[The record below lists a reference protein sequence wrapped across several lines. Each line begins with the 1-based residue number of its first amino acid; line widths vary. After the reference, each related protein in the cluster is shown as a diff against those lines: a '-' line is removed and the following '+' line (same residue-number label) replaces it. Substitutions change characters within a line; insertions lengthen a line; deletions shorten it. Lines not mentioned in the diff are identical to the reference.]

1 MGVGSEN
8 EEYDAT
14 ASIPEPIHVDSWH
27 YAVGTFDGSNK
38 ASLYI
43 DGKLGASFRATL
55 SYGPDPLLVGAY
67 TNRPWNFSGL
77 MSFSGTT
84 HWTPMP
90 SSSYTDPARATIAG
104 LVEMKLLC
112 ETRI

>member
-77 MSFSGTT
+77 IEDVIL
-84 HWTPMP
+84 WD
-90 SSSYTDPARATIAG
+90 YALDADA
-104 LVEMKLLC
+104 VKLLYRSGSC
-112 ETRI
+112 YNCRTC